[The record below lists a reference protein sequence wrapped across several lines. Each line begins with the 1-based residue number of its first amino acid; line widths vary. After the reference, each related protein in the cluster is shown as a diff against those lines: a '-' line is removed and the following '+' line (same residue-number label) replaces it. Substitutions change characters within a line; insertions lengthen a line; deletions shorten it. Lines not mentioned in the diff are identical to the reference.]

1 MNYQDAVS
9 LFRARY
15 DRLAVK
21 DSKLPKLTNT
31 EILVELS
38 VIQSDL
44 QNKYML
50 STKSS
55 RDNSTPQ
62 TTLTA
67 GTAVYLPGTSAGTI
81 PNDILQIYNVSIND
95 TLNST
100 LEPIG
105 ISFMR
110 DYIKATGRPRRYVL
124 RNQGQIFDAV
134 MEFDTLP
141 DQAYTL
147 TILYAPRYDL
157 FSGVSNSANRAWSDY
172 DDSVAG
178 WSGSFKLPYYWHN
191 AIVQGA
197 LANVIGDV
205 KLIAQYQ
212 NEVDMLLKYQPLNT
226 GTEIPYNDG
235 VVNTFDKRIIRN
247 PGDDTP
253 EWR

>member
-141 DQAYTL
+141 DQAYTKSCKSRHL
-147 TILYAPRYDL
+147 HHRRHPPMKRIEQHKR
-157 FSGVSNSANRAWSDY
+157 RC
-172 DDSVAG
+172 
-178 WSGSFKLPYYWHN
+178 
-191 AIVQGA
+191 
-197 LANVIGDV
+197 
-205 KLIAQYQ
+205 
-212 NEVDMLLKYQPLNT
+212 
-226 GTEIPYNDG
+226 
-235 VVNTFDKRIIRN
+235 DKRGEYSVFNGAIIFH
-247 PGDDTP
+247 D
-253 EWR
+253 ECEKVAQQAY